1 MLAGIG
7 VKWNV
12 FRFLSHASFLE
23 LISLPCLKY
32 IMSPI
37 MFSSHQVWS
46 NFYNPQNWVEE
57 IIENTKTVQLAG
69 DVIPMSGKGSRQK
82 D

>member
-1 MLAGIG
+1 
-7 VKWNV
+7 
-12 FRFLSHASFLE
+12 
-23 LISLPCLKY
+23 
-32 IMSPI
+32 

-69 DVIPMSGKGSRQK
+69 DVIPMSGKGSRHK
-82 D
+82 DLKIIKDQLHHGL